1 MKCKHSIIAM
11 ALLGTLSWN
20 AYANPSQQ
28 LVDNIANNVVIKYE
42 LVTND
47 GAGAGVD
54 CQALG
59 ADWASCNLSK
69 LHLTNNGAAIPAGG
83 WEIYLHSIRRILR
96 VDNDHFR
103 ITHLTG
109 DLYRLEP
116 SNGFKGLASG
126 GKLEIPLVVEY
137 WQLFET
143 DVMPNWY
150 VVAPGA
156 APRVLASMSDVDNPR
171 TYTLPF
177 DGDKWKRTKDD
188 ANILMTSQTRFE
200 ANAATAT
207 LPAADLAARII
218 PAPLQQEVMPGL
230 ADLSRVQLQ
239 VTGLPKEQIAAVR
252 QALARLGVKEAADG
266 YPVRVSVG
274 HSQQQQA
281 EGYELHIAADG
292 ATIKGHDAAG
302 ALWGMQSL
310 LSLLGV
316 NQHQVPLMQVSDAP
330 RFEYR
335 GMQTDVA
342 RHFRSKQTLMKL
354 IDQMSA
360 MKLNKLHLG
369 LTNDEGWRLEIPGL
383 PELTDVGGKRCHD
396 LTETRCLLPQLGS
409 GPDSDNQGSGFYSR
423 QDYIELVRYAAAR
436 GVTVIPEINM
446 PAHARAAVMSMEA
459 RYQRLKGQGKLKAAE
474 EYRLFD
480 SQDASNSTSV
490 QFYDKHS
497 YINPCLPS
505 TVRFVDKVMSEVA
518 KMHQQAGQPLTAWH
532 YGGDETKN
540 IFLGAG
546 FQDTHT
552 AAKDKVAWKG
562 NVDLSK
568 QDYAFAKS
576 PACQRFVA
584 EGKVKAVQ
592 ELPSWFAR
600 EVSQQVKQ
608 HGMTA
613 LQAWQDGLKYA
624 NSAADFATPQTVV
637 NFWDTL
643 YWGGFNEASAWAEKG
658 YQVVLSNPDYLYF
671 DFPWEVN
678 PQERGYYWATRF
690 NDTRKVFAFAPENL
704 PQNAETSVD
713 RDGKPFVAK
722 GEHAAVKFKGMSGQ
736 QWSET
741 VQTDEQYEY
750 MVYPRI
756 FSLAER
762 AWHQAGW
769 ELPYVKGREFSDKS
783 QFVDKVALAKDWQLF
798 ANVLGQREMAK
809 LEAAGVHYRLS
820 VPGGKIVGG
829 KLEANT
835 DLPGLRIEFST
846 DGQQWQAYDASNQ
859 PAVTAGKVW
868 LRSVSFDGQRH
879 SRVTTL

>member
-11 ALLGTLSWN
+11 ALLGTLSLN
-20 AYANPSQQ
+20 AHATSSQS
-28 LVDNIANNVVIKYE
+28 LVDGIAKDLVIKYE

-47 GAGAGVD
+47 GAGAGID

-59 ADWASCNLSK
+59 ADWASCNVSK
-69 LHLTNNGAAIPAGG
+69 LHLTNNGAAIPAAG
-83 WEIYLHSIRRILR
+83 WDLYLHSIRRILR
-96 VDNDHFR
+96 VDNDQFR
-103 ITHLTG
+103 ISHLTG

-116 SNGFKGLASG
+116 TASFQGLASG
-126 GKLEIPLVVEY
+126 AKLEIPLVVEY

-150 VVAPGA
+150 VTAPGA
-156 APRVLASMSDVDNPR
+156 EPRVLASMGDVDNPR

-188 ANILMTSQTRFE
+188 ANILMTSQSRFE
-200 ANAATAT
+200 ANAATAA
-207 LPAADLAARII
+207 LPAAALAARII
-218 PAPLQQEVMPGL
+218 PAPLQQEVMPGQANL
-230 ADLSRVQLQ
+230 AKVHLQAKGLSKAQL
-239 VTGLPKEQIAAVR
+239 TALR
-252 QALARLGVKEAADG
+252 QSLARLGVKEATDG
-266 YPVRVSVG
+266 YPLHISVG
-274 HSQQQQA
+274 NSQQQQA
-281 EGYELHIAADG
+281 EGYDLLIAADG

-302 ALWGMQSL
+302 AFWGAQSL

-316 NQHQVPLMQVSDAP
+316 NQHQVPLMKVSDAP

-342 RHFRSKQTLMKL
+342 RHFRSQQTLMKL

-383 PELTDVGGKRCHD
+383 PELTEVGGKRCHD
-396 LTETRCLLPQLGS
+396 LSETRCLLPQLGS
-409 GPDSDNQGSGFYSR
+409 GPTSDNQGSGFYSK
-423 QDYIELVRYAAAR
+423 QEYIELVRYAKAR

-480 SQDASNSTSV
+480 PQDTSNSTSV

-518 KMHQQAGQPLTAWH
+518 AMHKEAGQPLTAWH

-546 FQDTHT
+546 FQDIH
-552 AAKDKVAWKG
+552 AADKDKVAWKG

-576 PACQRFVA
+576 PACQRFVT

-722 GEHAAVKFKGMSGQ
+722 GEHAAVKFKGISGQ

-783 QFVDKVALAKDWQLF
+783 QFVDKAALAKDWQLF

-809 LEAAGVHYRLS
+809 LEAAGIHYRLS
-820 VPGGKIVGG
+820 VPGGKIVDG

-846 DGQQWQAYDASNQ
+846 DGQQWQPYDASNK

-868 LRSVSFDGQRH
+868 LRTVSFDGQRH